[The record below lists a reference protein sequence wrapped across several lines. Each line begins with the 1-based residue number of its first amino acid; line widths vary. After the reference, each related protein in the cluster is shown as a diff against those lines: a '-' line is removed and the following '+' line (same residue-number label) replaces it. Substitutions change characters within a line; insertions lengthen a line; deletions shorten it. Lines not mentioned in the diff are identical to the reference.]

1 MGLQRVGLGGVSAVG
16 LSYLP
21 SSLFLGLLPRT
32 ALKWGSEKGRDEG
45 PPSLSPVITP
55 PCPPL
60 PSLFRTC
67 LWETRSAWPRTRPPE
82 PKKNEGSDRV
92 GLRLQV
98 GR

>member
-1 MGLQRVGLGGVSAVG
+1 MGLQRVGLGPFSAVG

-21 SSLFLGLLPRT
+21 SSLCLGLLPRT
-32 ALKWGSEKGRDEG
+32 ALKWGSEKGRDQG

-67 LWETRSAWPRTRPPE
+67 LWETRSAWPGTRPPE

-98 GR
+98 GG